1 MAGAA
6 GRSGRRPKPTA
17 KKLLAG
23 NPGKRALNKSEPDFE
38 LVLNIDCPDWMGDNG
53 RMLWE
58 TVAPQLCKERIL
70 AATDIQNLEVYCSA
84 YDQFR
89 MAQADIAQN
98 GVTVSGA
105 MGGVIKNPA
114 ATALKE
120 ATAMMASYGGMLG
133 LDPSSRQRMM
143 GSGKKKQSDNPFAG
157 VING

>member
-23 NPGKRALNKSEPDFE
+23 NPGKRALNQAEPDFE
-38 LVLNIDCPDWMGDNG
+38 LVLNIDCPDWMGDYG
-53 RMLWE
+53 RMLWQ

-89 MAQADIAQN
+89 MAQADIARN

-143 GSGKKKQSDNPFAG
+143 GAGKKKQSDNPFAG

>member
-23 NPGKRALNKSEPDFE
+23 NPGKRALNQAEPDFE

-58 TVAPQLCKERIL
+58 AVAPQLCKERIL

-89 MAQADIAQN
+89 MAQADIAHGGCAHRSPGGN
-98 GVTVSGA
+98 GRIVNQLEQFGTCRNEGTSTFDVIGE
-105 MGGVIKNPA
+105 GGGTQRKNLVMA
-114 ATALKE
+114 A
-120 ATAMMASYGGMLG
+120 
-133 LDPSSRQRMM
+133 
-143 GSGKKKQSDNPFAG
+143 
-157 VING
+157 

>member
-23 NPGKRALNKSEPDFE
+23 NPGKRALNQAEPDFE
-38 LVLNIDCPDWMGDNG
+38 LVLNIDCPEWMGDNG

-58 TVAPQLCKERIL
+58 TVAPQLCQERIL
-70 AATDIQNLEVYCSA
+70 ASTDIQNLEVYCSA

-89 MAQADIAQN
+89 MAQADISQN

-120 ATAMMASYGGMLG
+120 ATAMMASFGGMLG

-143 GSGKKKQSDNPFAG
+143 GTGKKKQSDNPFAG

>member
-23 NPGKRALNKSEPDFE
+23 NPGKRALNQAEPDFE
-38 LVLNIDCPDWMGDNG
+38 LVLNIDCPDWMGDQG
-53 RMLWE
+53 RMLWQ

-89 MAQADIAQN
+89 MAQADIARN

-143 GSGKKKQSDNPFAG
+143 GAGKKKQSDNPFAG

>member
-23 NPGKRALNKSEPDFE
+23 NPGKRALNQAEPDFE

-58 TVAPQLCKERIL
+58 AVAPQLCKERIL

-89 MAQADIAQN
+89 MAQADIARN

-143 GSGKKKQSDNPFAG
+143 GTGKKKQSDNPFAG